1 MKERKQIKDFK
12 LALKDFE
19 PMVKEPKYLRTGRE
33 IENFSLLPREAWGNW
48 LLCVVL
54 RKIHGDIITFAEDE
68 KGDGIILNILT
79 KQHIVTEHV
88 AVLDV
93 PLKRK
98 LPIGEACIIEAINHK
113 IKKGPKYAKDK
124 TLIVFFEGIGEWY
137 RNKVR
142 EGINGRHGFEAIWGI
157 GLLTSRKSG
166 HAYYVTQYF
175 EKYSITYKVQINSDF
190 TDWSVTLV

>member
-19 PMVKEPKYLRTGRE
+19 LMVKEPRFLRTGRE

-54 RKIHGDIITFAEDE
+54 QKIHGDRITFAEDD
-68 KGDGIILNILT
+68 KGDGIILNKQT

-88 AVLDV
+88 AVVDT
-93 PLKRK
+93 PFKRK
-98 LPIGEACIIEAINHK
+98 LPMGEALIIEAINHK
-113 IKKGPKYAKDK
+113 IKKGPEYAKNK
-124 TLIVFFEGIGEWY
+124 TLIVFFEGVGEWY

-142 EGINGRHGFEAIWGI
+142 EGINWRHGFDAIWGI
-157 GLLTSRKSG
+157 GLLTSSKSG
-166 HAYYVTQYF
+166 HEYSVTQFF
-175 EKYSITYKVQINSDF
+175 EKDSSSFKVKINSDF
-190 TDWSVTLV
+190 TDWNVTQI